1 MGMFHAKAQRR
12 EGAKV
17 LKCEGAMGAGGF
29 TLRRKGAKVRRCD
42 GDVGTAMGAGGFTQ
56 RRKGAKGGGA
66 KDGGKNGVL
75 AQILVG
81 RLCAKKVA
89 AFCQTV

>member
-12 EGAKV
+12 KGAKV
-17 LKCEGAMGAGGF
+17 LRRKGAMGRGAGCF
-29 TLRRKGAKVRRCD
+29 TLRRKGAKALSCE
-42 GDVGTAMGAGGFTQ
+42 GAMGAGGFTQ

-89 AFCQTV
+89 VFCQTV

>member
-1 MGMFHAKAQRR
+1 
-12 EGAKV
+12 
-17 LKCEGAMGAGGF
+17 
-29 TLRRKGAKVRRCD
+29 
-42 GDVGTAMGAGGFTQ
+42 MGAGGFTQ

-89 AFCQTV
+89 VFCQTV